1 MSRYH
6 DGAMTSHAPTH
17 RITRD
22 ALRQGVVQAAFKSS
36 DPSVTLLTEA
46 AHRRSVEK
54 TLRIRPDG
62 AGDVW
67 LFTYGSLMW
76 NPMIDHIE
84 KRVTAA
90 AGYHR
95 RFCLWTTLYR
105 GTPEQP
111 GLVLGLA
118 PGGECRGVAYRIAAA
133 NARAELELI
142 WQRELING
150 GYHPT
155 WLRTHSPG
163 GRGWA
168 IGFVINRR
176 GPGYAGR
183 LPAERVAEIVARAK
197 GFAGTGAAYLFDT
210 VKHLDSLGI
219 RDRALLSIRDRVKQ
233 LLEKNG

>member
-1 MSRYH
+1 
-6 DGAMTSHAPTH
+6 MTHAHGSHH
-17 RITRD
+17 RVTRD
-22 ALRQGVVQAAFKSS
+22 ALRRGLVHAAFKSV
-36 DPSVTLLTEA
+36 DPSVRLLTEA

-62 AGDVW
+62 AGRDVW

-76 NPMIDHIE
+76 NPMIEFIE
-84 KRVTAA
+84 KRVAVA
-90 AGYHR
+90 AGFHR

-118 PGGECRGVAYRIAAA
+118 PGGHCRGVAYRIAAA
-133 NARAELELI
+133 EAHDELELI

-155 WLRTHSPG
+155 WLRISTTG

-168 IGFVINRR
+168 IGFVVDRHFEA
-176 GPGYAGR
+176 YAGL
-183 LPAERVAEIVARAK
+183 LPEERVAEVVAKAK

-210 VKHLDSLGI
+210 VAHLDSLGI
-219 RDRALLSIRDRVKQ
+219 RDRALWRVRDRVAQ
-233 LLEKNG
+233 LVGNNEKNGA